1 MRVGPPEKTLHPG
14 PDRASCG
21 GANPPGCSAL
31 HHRPGL
37 NWLRH
42 ILHPPPV
49 PFHRPASP
57 PGTGGS
63 CLLGATD
70 AQWIP
75 EHTHTPPLFAR
86 APGPARAQQTCSIHC
101 PSAGGVCISGR
112 TDPLSWGGGY
122 IVSASVC
129 THPAD
134 RRLVVEPTETRRTTP
149 IPRTWWAPFRLAAC
163 KPIRSVPPAEGGVAA
178 ATALPAS
185 GRPRQ
190 FSGLALRVALG
201 VALPEPARASSGA
214 GSQRAR
220 NSPSATFPT
229 RGLAVVS
236 APSSAG
242 PLDDGTTTA
251 AELAVPPATEVRI
264 PWPDACIDRR
274 RCLRGHRPP
283 ITGARRMCVVMC
295 GRHVHVSWM

>member
-49 PFHRPASP
+49 PFHRPASS

-101 PSAGGVCISGR
+101 PSAGGVYISGR
-112 TDPLSWGGGY
+112 TDPLSWGGDY

-163 KPIRSVPPAEGGVAA
+163 KPILLQLVQV
-178 ATALPAS
+178 
-185 GRPRQ
+185 
-190 FSGLALRVALG
+190 
-201 VALPEPARASSGA
+201 
-214 GSQRAR
+214 
-220 NSPSATFPT
+220 
-229 RGLAVVS
+229 
-236 APSSAG
+236 
-242 PLDDGTTTA
+242 D
-251 AELAVPPATEVRI
+251 
-264 PWPDACIDRR
+264 
-274 RCLRGHRPP
+274 
-283 ITGARRMCVVMC
+283 
-295 GRHVHVSWM
+295 